1 MALPISNW
9 LSLLANMNN
18 EVFRCPETRKWRSYL
33 FDERIGDGDYPSMET
48 GCYKT
53 LWGVYGPPWPKTT
66 APHNATLSDVFRLFW
81 GPRTLVQ
88 KVKNLCQTFKEF
100 PFILTYST
108 YIYIYIYLYCN
119 INRCTLFLSSTKSNG
134 RKVVPDAFG
143 LQDRRNAG
151 KMALLGRSLD
161 FTWVY
166 LRMNSG

>member
-53 LWGVYGPPWPKTT
+53 LWGVYRPPWPKTT

-108 YIYIYIYLYCN
+108 YIYIYIYIVTSTGAPYSWVPQSPMGVRLFQMRLGFK
-119 INRCTLFLSSTKSNG
+119 IEEMLGKWRCLEE
-134 RKVVPDAFG
+134 V
-143 LQDRRNAG
+143 
-151 KMALLGRSLD
+151 
-161 FTWVY
+161 
-166 LRMNSG
+166 